1 MSIPVPQGE
10 TVKVHAE
17 GTGHDIYNYVIEA
30 YAKYMGSV
38 LYPVT
43 GSENRNTVALDNG
56 RTVTTDY
63 DFNFIMQQDDDVH
76 VYIVLGDDTFKR
88 TVTLTV
94 EDISGGI
101 VGEAGYAEIT
111 QVPKPIKAES
121 NDKPYRPADHS
132 TPVEPGNTF
141 LVSVTVKPGYMIE
154 NAVIAP
160 PDVSLSLIED
170 HTTPNADGTTTY

>member
-1 MSIPVPQGE
+1 MSMLRVPA
-10 TVKVHAE
+10 TPP
-17 GTGHDIYNYVIEA
+17 TIMSIEA

-38 LYPVT
+38 LYPVA
-43 GSENRNTVALDNG
+43 GSESRNTTVDSG

-63 DFNFIMQQDDDVH
+63 DFNFLMQQDDDVH

-94 EDISGGI
+94 TDLSGGT

-111 QVPKPIKAES
+111 QVTKPIKAES
-121 NDKPYRPADHS
+121 NDTYRPADHS

-141 LVSVTVKPGYMIE
+141 LVSVTVKPGYSIE
-154 NAVIAP
+154 NAVITP
-160 PDVSLSLIED
+160 PEAETEPARRLYYS
-170 HTTPNADGTTTY
+170 